1 MFEIYQLIVGEIGIE
16 RRTFLYDIQF
26 WEVRRIIK
34 GYRRRDM
41 LKLQLMAECTYAAMY
56 AMRDPKGM
64 TPQKMFPDLFKPE
77 DDDTP
82 APEITEQDAK
92 DLQEMMDNFKWN

>member
-1 MFEIYQLIVGEIGIE
+1 MLVGEIGID
-16 RRTFLYDIQF
+16 RRAFLYDMRY
-26 WEVRRIIK
+26 WEVLRIIK
-34 GYRRRDM
+34 GYRRRDW

-64 TPQKMFPDLFKPE
+64 TPQKMFPELFKVE

-82 APEITEQDAK
+82 APDITEQEAQ
-92 DLQEMMDNFKWN
+92 DLQDLMANYKW

>member
-1 MFEIYQLIVGEIGIE
+1 MLVGEIGID
-16 RRTFLYDIQF
+16 RRAFLYDLRY
-26 WEVRRIIK
+26 WEVLRIIK
-34 GYRRRDM
+34 GYRRRDW

-64 TPQKMFPDLFKPE
+64 TPQKMFPELFKPE

-92 DLQEMMDNFKWN
+92 DLQEMMANYQW

>member
-1 MFEIYQLIVGEIGIE
+1 MLVGEIGID
-16 RRTFLYDIQF
+16 RRAFLYDLRY
-26 WEVRRIIK
+26 WEVLRIIN
-34 GYRRRDM
+34 GYRRRDW

-64 TPQKMFPDLFKPE
+64 TPQKMFPELFKVE

-92 DLQEMMDNFKWN
+92 DLQDMMRDFKWKGAK

>member
-1 MFEIYQLIVGEIGIE
+1 
-16 RRTFLYDIQF
+16 
-26 WEVRRIIK
+26 
-34 GYRRRDM
+34 
-41 LKLQLMAECTYAAMY
+41 MY

-82 APEITEQDAK
+82 APDITEQEAQ
-92 DLQEMMDNFKWN
+92 DLQDMMRDFKW

>member
-1 MFEIYQLIVGEIGIE
+1 MLVGEIGID
-16 RRTFLYDIQF
+16 RRAFLYDLRY
-26 WEVRRIIK
+26 WEVLRIIK
-34 GYRRRDM
+34 GYRRRDW